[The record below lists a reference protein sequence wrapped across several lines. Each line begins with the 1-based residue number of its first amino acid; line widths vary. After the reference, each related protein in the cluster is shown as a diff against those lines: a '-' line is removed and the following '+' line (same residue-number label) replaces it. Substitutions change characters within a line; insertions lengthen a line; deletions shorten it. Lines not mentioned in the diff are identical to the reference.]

1 MPQILKEAPL
11 STRTARCAL
20 KPGVHWRSVDPDT
33 HLGYRKGKRGGRW
46 IARWY
51 DGAGKYCQTTLGTAD
66 DFIDE
71 GNLSFHAAVNAA
83 RDAVIAARQAA
94 ALAKAGPIMTV
105 RSAVEAYIDKR
116 NERACAWAGR
126 KVRSSADHR
135 LCKHVLSDLRLAEIP
150 LHQLTETD
158 LATWRAQLCGK
169 VATRRR
175 LTGDFRAA
183 LNEAARAGRRVLPP
197 ELGSIIKY
205 GLQSPESETGAAF
218 EAIARE
224 NQILTDEQVRHLLL
238 SAARID
244 HEKAWD
250 GDLWR
255 MVLVLAGTGAR
266 FSQVARLTVGDV
278 GEQRVFM
285 PSSRKGSKQADK
297 YTPVPIGQDIA
308 DALVPVTEGRG
319 KGEAL
324 LQRWY
329 HKAIGNGRVR
339 RDRRTAWAEASDI
352 TRPFQMAADAAS
364 LSGVTT
370 YSLRHTS
377 IVRGLRAGLPIR
389 LVAALHDTSTLMIE
403 RYYARYIADGLEELA
418 AKAIVPLVI

>member
-1 MPQILKEAPL
+1 MPQVLREAPL

-20 KPGVHWRSVDPDT
+20 KVGVHWRSVDPDI

-46 IARWY
+46 LARWY
-51 DGAGKYCQTTLGTAD
+51 DGAGRYCQTTLGTAD
-66 DFIDE
+66 DVIDE

-83 RDAVIAARQAA
+83 RDAVVAARQAA
-94 ALAKAGPIMTV
+94 ALAKAGPIVTV
-105 RSAVEAYIDKR
+105 HSALDAYIVKR
-116 NERACAWAGR
+116 NQRASAWAGR
-126 KVRSSADHR
+126 EVRSSADHR
-135 LCKHVLSDLRLAEIP
+135 LCRHVLSDSRLAEIP
-150 LHQLTETD
+150 LHKLTETD
-158 LATWRAQLCGK
+158 LATWRAGLSGK
-169 VATRRR
+169 IATRRR
-175 LTGDFRAA
+175 LTSDFRAA

-197 ELGSIIKY
+197 ELASIIKY
-205 GLQSPESETGAAF
+205 GLLAPETESHGSCET
-218 EAIARE
+218 IARE

-244 HEKAWD
+244 DEKAWE

-266 FSQVARLTVGDV
+266 FSQIARLKVGDV
-278 GEQRVFM
+278 GKQRIFM

-297 YTPVPIGQDIA
+297 YTPVPIGLDVA
-308 DALVPVTEGRG
+308 DALIAITEGRG
-319 KGEAL
+319 EGEPL

-329 HKAIGNGRVR
+329 HKAMGNGRFR
-339 RDRRTAWAEASDI
+339 RDRRTAWAKASDI
-352 TRPFQMAADAAS
+352 TRPFQMVAEAAN
-364 LSGVTT
+364 LPNVTT

-418 AKAIVPLVI
+418 AKAIVPLVV